1 MTAEIYL
8 GRERHIPGLTWLATG
23 KVRDIYAVDERRLLF
38 VTSDRVSAFDVV
50 MDEGVPFKGA
60 VLTAIAAHWFEATRD
75 ILPNHLISTSVDA
88 VPQLDARWRERL
100 RGRVMLVE
108 RAVPTTVEW
117 VVRGYLAGS
126 GWKDYQREQAIC
138 GVALPSGLQ
147 LASRLPEPI
156 LTPTTKDTHHDLPLS
171 ADQARARVGAEVFER
186 ARRAALALFARGSSL
201 LEKHGIL
208 LADTKFEFGLRGD
221 ELLLIDEALTPDSSR
236 FWPAAK
242 WRPGANPPSLDKQG
256 LRDWLERQPW
266 NKEPPPPKLPAEVV
280 ADIQNRYLEI
290 CRLITGRLPEGA
302 HLEGAAR

>member
-1 MTAEIYL
+1 MNAEIYL

-50 MDEGVPFKGA
+50 MDEGVPFKGS

-88 VPQLDARWRERL
+88 VPQLDARWREHL

-126 GWKDYQREQAIC
+126 GWKEYQREQAIC
-138 GVALPSGLQ
+138 GVALPQGLQ
-147 LASRLPEPI
+147 LASKLPEPI
-156 LTPTTKDTHHDLPLS
+156 LTPTTKDTHHDLPLN
-171 ADQARARVGAEVFER
+171 ADQARARVGAGVFER

-201 LEKHGIL
+201 LEKRGIL

-236 FWPAAK
+236 FWPADTY
-242 WRPGANPPSLDKQG
+242 RVGISPPSFDKQFV
-256 LRDWLERQPW
+256 RDYLETLDWDKRAPA
-266 NKEPPPPKLPAEVV
+266 PKLPA
-280 ADIQNRYLEI
+280 DIIAKTGEKYQEALR
-290 CRLITGRLPEGA
+290 RLTRPQS
-302 HLEGAAR
+302 